1 MTGVATGVRRRTT
14 VRFAPVQRRA
24 PGVRPV
30 VRMID
35 SSLVA
40 VPVRRESPFEIAAK
54 RQLREALVVG
64 RSWAA
69 VIAASAALV
78 AVLLQLYMSD
88 EVAAV
93 VLVPEWVPSVA
104 VLIGLLAALAVRSAG
119 RLLLPRRFVVG
130 FGWLS
135 AGLLAWS
142 AGCLS
147 VHDALRV
154 AHAAPMAMVWNG
166 LLAHG
171 LALLAAMLLAV
182 RTYRFQRTTRG
193 R

>member
-1 MTGVATGVRRRTT
+1 
-14 VRFAPVQRRA
+14 
-24 PGVRPV
+24 
-30 VRMID
+30 MID

-119 RLLLPRRFVVG
+119 RLLPRRFVVG

-142 AGCLS
+142 AGCL